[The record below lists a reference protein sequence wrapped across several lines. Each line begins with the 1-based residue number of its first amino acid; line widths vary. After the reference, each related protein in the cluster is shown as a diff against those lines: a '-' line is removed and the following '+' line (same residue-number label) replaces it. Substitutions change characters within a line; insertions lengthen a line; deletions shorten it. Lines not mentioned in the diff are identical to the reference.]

1 MKKLFG
7 LLLGLVSLTAMAQG
21 QFDVLSFNDF
31 KVHVYQTNDTMRDAS
46 IIVEGNDGLITLEP
60 PLFRNA
66 DAEFNA
72 YIDKLGKPVVRTIF
86 DYHIGGTKNV
96 NVTFPEGMIDYMGDE
111 SYDTMMKGFQKQY
124 GGQLVDYPELVGEEV
139 SFGTTQQ
146 WAGVEIRFDK
156 SIFGGMPGADIL
168 IGGKVFFSHSISGK
182 AHASG
187 RSIRNAAA
195 IDKQIEIADKLAN
208 TGAEYFVSG
217 HGGLLAENPAY
228 FMKEYYST
236 MKQKLQQSAN
246 ADAFIAAMKQA
257 YPGLQGEEG
266 LAQVAKNLY
275 K

>member
-7 LLLGLVSLTAMAQG
+7 LLLGLVSLTATAQG
-21 QFDVLSFNDF
+21 QFDVLDFNGF
-31 KVHVYQTNDTMRDAS
+31 KVHVYQSNDTMRDAS
-46 IIVEGNDGLITLEP
+46 IVVEGNNGLVTLEP
-60 PLFRNA
+60 PLFKNA
-66 DAEFNA
+66 DTEFNA

-111 SYDTMMKGFQKQY
+111 SYDTMMKGFQQQY
-124 GGQLVDYPELVGEEV
+124 GDQLVKYPELAGEEV
-139 SFGTTQQ
+139 AFGTTQQ
-146 WAGVEIRFDK
+146 WAGVDIKFDR

-182 AHASG
+182 AHASA

-195 IDKQIEIADKLAN
+195 IDKQIEIAEKLAN

-217 HGGLLAENPAY
+217 HGGLLAESPAN
-228 FMKEYYST
+228 FMKAYYTT
-236 MKQKLQQSAN
+236 MKQKLQQSTN
-246 ADAFIAAMKQA
+246 SEAFIAAMKQA
-257 YPGLQGEEG
+257 YPDLQGEDG
-266 LAQVAKNLY
+266 LTQVANNLY

>member
-1 MKKLFG
+1 MKTLFG
-7 LLLGLVSLTAMAQG
+7 LLLSLISLTAMAQG
-21 QFDVLSFNDF
+21 QFDVLSFNGF
-31 KVHVYQTNDTMRDAS
+31 KVHIYQTNDTMRDAS
-46 IIVEGNDGLITLEP
+46 IIVEGNNGLITLEP
-60 PLFRNA
+60 PLFKNA
-66 DAEFNA
+66 DTEFNA

-124 GGQLVDYPELVGEEV
+124 GDQLVDYPELAGEEV
-139 SFGTTQQ
+139 PFGTTQQ
-146 WAGVEIRFDK
+146 WAGVDVKFDK
-156 SIFGGMPGADIL
+156 SIFGGMPGADII

-182 AHASG
+182 AHAG
-187 RSIRNAAA
+187 ARSIRSAAD
-195 IDKQIEIADKLAN
+195 IDKQLGIAEKLAN

-217 HGGLLAENPAY
+217 HGGLLAENPAN
-228 FMKEYYST
+228 FIKEYYTT

-257 YPGLQGEEG
+257 YPELQGEDG
-266 LAQVAKNLY
+266 LNRVAQNLY